1 MRITG
6 EDKIAL
12 AAYWKFYE
20 PHADAISRSL
30 RESLAQL
37 PEWAPIL
44 KATPQAL
51 QEQQEREGREKQRLA
66 MLEGNWAPYL
76 DDLRKQGIAYANMGV
91 SFVAWYDI
99 IAIYREL
106 IRRKLLDA
114 KLPQD
119 ELAHVSEGL
128 NRSIDIAMSH
138 LGEAYLAAKEQIIT
152 SQQEA
157 IRELSMPVLQV
168 QDQLLVIPLV
178 GIIDSARARMLI
190 ESLLAAIRDKRARGV
205 VIDVTGVPIVDTGVA
220 NHLVQ
225 ACDAASLMG
234 TTVVITG
241 ISPEMA
247 QTLVG
252 LGAKLPAAET
262 LVDLQEGIQYIERVL
277 RVQSADAAAGS

>member
-1 MRITG
+1 MRITS
-6 EDKIAL
+6 EDKVAL

-20 PHADAISRSL
+20 PHADAISQGL

-44 KATPQAL
+44 KLTPPAMQ
-51 QEQQEREGREKQRLA
+51 QQQERESREKQRMA

-91 SFVAWYDI
+91 TFVAWYDI

-106 IRRKLLDA
+106 IRRKLIDA
-114 KLPQD
+114 TLPQD
-119 ELAHVSEGL
+119 ELVHVSDGL

-138 LGEAYLAAKEQIIT
+138 LGEAYLAAKEQIIS
-152 SQQEA
+152 SQQAA

-168 QDQLLVIPLV
+168 REQLLVIPLV
-178 GIIDSARARMLI
+178 GIIDSTRARTLI
-190 ESLLAAIRDKRARGV
+190 ESLLAAIRDRRAHGV
-205 VIDVTGVPIVDTGVA
+205 VIDVTGVPVVDTAVA

-234 TTVVITG
+234 TLVVITG

-262 LVDLQEGIQYIERVL
+262 LVDLQEGIQYIERRLAVH
-277 RVQSADAAAGS
+277 SADAAARS